1 MRLTLVVSAGLIL
14 LLLFGY
20 QTALAPTNTSE
31 VTLPEAS
38 VAVAVGAAPDPQ
50 EAPERYPVVKVV
62 DGDTLVVAMG
72 GENITL
78 RLIGL
83 DTPEVVDPRKPAS
96 ARPEPASARQRPVQ
110 CFGREASE
118 KAKHFLAGTS
128 VSLETD
134 TSQGALDKYGRT
146 LAYVFLPDGT
156 NFNKLMIEEGYGHEY
171 TYNLPYTYQ
180 KEFKDAEQKAR
191 VAKKGLW
198 ADDACASESDR
209 SSPPTPIPS
218 QAVIHEGGHVCGRN
232 AYNCSNFST
241 QAAAQSALDAC
252 GGSSNDIHILDVDG
266 DGQACESLR

>member
-83 DTPEVVDPRKPAS
+83 DTPEVVDPRKP
-96 ARPEPASARQRPVQ
+96 VQ

-118 KAKHFLAGTS
+118 KAKHFLAGTP

-252 GGSSNDIHILDVDG
+252 GGSSNDIHKLDVDG
-266 DGQACESLR
+266 DGQACESLP

>member
-96 ARPEPASARQRPVQ
+96 ARPEPASARQRPVA
-110 CFGREASE
+110 EML
-118 KAKHFLAGTS
+118 KPT
-128 VSLETD
+128 VSCET
-134 TSQGALDKYGRT
+134 LVK
-146 LAYVFLPDGT
+146 
-156 NFNKLMIEEGYGHEY
+156 
-171 TYNLPYTYQ
+171 
-180 KEFKDAEQKAR
+180 
-191 VAKKGLW
+191 
-198 ADDACASESDR
+198 
-209 SSPPTPIPS
+209 
-218 QAVIHEGGHVCGRN
+218 
-232 AYNCSNFST
+232 
-241 QAAAQSALDAC
+241 
-252 GGSSNDIHILDVDG
+252 
-266 DGQACESLR
+266 